1 MCIRDRD
8 NQIPVGGF
16 LQVQPGPEPGT
27 FLLGYDRRRPQREWV
42 RLASVKDT
50 RLQFELMRRSIPC
63 GYDDLLIVGTD
74 VVTAVDTHARRAAQ
88 LNLSVGA
95 LLTEV
100 FPSLAGLTPQ
110 NTVHAKTLYSAVN
123 MLRRVPPGPIFAE
136 LVRNPAFKPVGDHY
150 WQTE

>member
-1 MCIRDRD
+1 MSASGSTQPLAFAAADDSEELARAELYGLLARLWHAPPDAELL
-8 NQIPVGGF
+8 QKFAQAVTQAPQPGGF

-74 VVTAVDTHARRAAQ
+74 VVTAVDTPPRRAAQ
-88 LNLSVGA
+88 VNLS
-95 LLTEV
+95 LIHLSEPTR
-100 FPSLAGLTPQ
+100 P
-110 NTVHAKTLYSAVN
+110 
-123 MLRRVPPGPIFAE
+123 
-136 LVRNPAFKPVGDHY
+136 D
-150 WQTE
+150 